1 MDIPDIT
8 QLRLHVIRGG
18 DFMAIIA
25 TFHEGETKAYTNSM
39 HQHDKGQTLIF
50 VGITLP
56 DVFTA
61 YFSDDKEN
69 GISYPVQGKSYQVRI
84 PDVFFS
90 TGEYIYVWVKAE
102 NVDEIYSVVIP
113 IQRRS
118 APIDVDPNDDG
129 ERGSGFQ
136 GFIMGDDETLIPVV
150 SGSDIPD
157 IPDLKPEPS
166 DDDQKMNG
174 FVMEDDET
182 LSIV

>member
-1 MDIPDIT
+1 MS
-8 QLRLHVIRGG
+8 
-18 DFMAIIA
+18 IIA

-39 HQHDKGQTLIF
+39 YQHDKGQTLIF
-50 VGITLP
+50 AGITLP

-69 GISYPVQGKSYQVRI
+69 GISYPVQGKDYQVRI

-90 TGEYIYVWVKAE
+90 TGEYIYVWIKAE

-118 APIDVDPNDDG
+118 VPIDVKPEDDG
-129 ERGSGFQ
+129 ETSGFQ
-136 GFIMGDDETLIPVV
+136 GFVMGDDETLIPVANV
-150 SGSDIPD
+150 SNVPSIPD
-157 IPDLKPEPS
+157 PKV
-166 DDDQKMNG
+166 NG
-174 FVMEDDET
+174 FAMEDGET